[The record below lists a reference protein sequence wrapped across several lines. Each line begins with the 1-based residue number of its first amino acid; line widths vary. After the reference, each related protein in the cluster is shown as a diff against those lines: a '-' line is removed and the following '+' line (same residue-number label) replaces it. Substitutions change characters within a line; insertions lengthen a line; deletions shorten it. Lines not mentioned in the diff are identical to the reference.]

1 MSKFLQLGCYKCNS
15 LDVKILAK
23 KDCKLPSFWKLI
35 IQRLRLAF
43 ARMIG
48 LSFQSILCVR
58 SHSVFRSWLE
68 GVETGPVPFEIGQ
81 VPIVVF

>member
-1 MSKFLQLGCYKCNS
+1 MSNLGA
-15 LDVKILAK
+15 KILAK
-23 KDCKLPSFWKLI
+23 KECKLPSFWQSI

-43 ARMIG
+43 AKMTV

-68 GVETGPVPFEIGQ
+68 GAEIGPVLFEIG
-81 VPIVVF
+81 